1 MNRRRVILSVALLA
15 ALAAG
20 CDMFQTKPPELA
32 VDAYAQAQQRMGLG
46 DYPGAAALLADF
58 VGRKP
63 TDRYASDAWLLLG
76 DCRVQMKDWPGAE
89 SAYAQAA
96 AKPRTTVI
104 SARASAGLGDVF
116 AVQMNT
122 TRAIEAWEDALR
134 TGEFYVDAPRILLA
148 LGRTYLGQGNWLM
161 GRDRLG
167 RIVKRYPNSVQA
179 PEARDVLSQPG
190 DVYSVDLGLFATR
203 AEAIGF
209 IEGAQKKG
217 VRNLRI
223 VERWK
228 PAAPGPSGAAFEPGP
243 DRPFAVRT
251 GLFVSRDAA
260 AAEADRLKSIT
271 PDAAVFP

>member
-1 MNRRRVILSVALLA
+1 MNHRRAVLSVALVA

-32 VDAYAQAQQRMGLG
+32 VDAYAQAQQRMATG
-46 DYPGAAALLADF
+46 DYSGAAALLADF

-63 TDRYASDAWLLLG
+63 ADRYASDAWLLLG
-76 DCRVQMKDWPGAE
+76 DCRVQMQDWPGAE
-89 SAYAQAA
+89 SAYVQAGV
-96 AKPRTTVI
+96 KPRTAAI
-104 SARASAGLGDVF
+104 SARASAGLGDVL
-116 AVQMNT
+116 AAQRNT
-122 TRAIEAWEDALR
+122 TRAIEAWESALR
-134 TGEFYVDAPRILLA
+134 TDDAAVDAPRILLA
-148 LGRTYLGQGNWLM
+148 LGRMYLAQSNWLM

-167 RIVKRYPNSVQA
+167 RIVKRYPNSAQA

-217 VRNLRI
+217 LRNLRL

-228 PAAPGPSGAAFEPGP
+228 PAAPEPSGVAFEPGP
-243 DRPFAVRT
+243 DRPYAVRT
-251 GLFVSRDAA
+251 GLFISRDAA
-260 AAEADRLKSIT
+260 AAEADRLKSVT
-271 PDAAVFP
+271 ADAAVFP